1 MLKQIV
7 KSTLRIPAFVGS
19 SGDSRVLA
27 RQFDA
32 ALMAAGFKLSG
43 EALAHFSVQDPVAV
57 ASYMREVLSAVNEMV
72 GAHRKHNTY
81 FRDFPK
87 FVPNTEDFWREC
99 ILSGLQN
106 SPMSKD
112 LGVQVTRTKL
122 KSVFQVPGSVY
133 GAYQHS
139 YEEML
144 SAHEE
149 LIPALKYQYKVLALG
164 KTLAEE
170 IDARFLSLASS
181 AVPLSPENLAALT
194 EFAKL
199 SAAVPDRIPVREHRA
214 VINAVR
220 VARGLPLIVDTVT
233 DVLRLAAQM
242 SGGDVTL
249 EKPTKFKSFSRPVRR
264 LILAG
269 IDDVL
274 ATAEWKIGDV
284 SKNREMW
291 KRLGKGLHP
300 FEHKFERAKSLF
312 LFAMGESDHLTLAS
326 RIETAFGKKDFPAL
340 IGLLGTAPGI
350 LFRNL
355 DRLLEAGVSEGL
367 FFNALADY
375 APKVSARVL
384 ISVWEHFVN
393 RSDVAQKRVFTNR
406 KGKAWVTPDK
416 RKPLHTDTVVA
427 ILSYLETEIASRL
440 PAMENLVIDDSVLGV
455 ALPLSE
461 KSKSEGFGV
470 LPRGS
475 VCPIGKSPTLR
486 FFIYWKEA
494 NERTDYDLSVEL
506 LGKDFQ
512 TIGSCSFRNLS
523 YGYGE
528 KALMKHSGDVT
539 SAPNGAS
546 EFIDVDLSSLPKEVA
561 YIVPTINKFAG
572 DDYKTVA
579 ECFFGFM
586 ERDPAQKGQPFEA
599 KTVKMKSDLR
609 GEGGV
614 ALPLM
619 FKRTAEGW
627 WEAKWLHLFLKGHA
641 NFNMLENNRLTTN
654 LLVSTIA
661 GREYATLGLLVSLLA
676 KKAVVARGGKG
687 KTYIGFESPENAV
700 KSYTPQN
707 FYELIPE

>member
-7 KSTLRIPAFVGS
+7 KSTLRIPAFDGP
-19 SGDSRVLA
+19 SGNSRVLA
-27 RQFDA
+27 CQFDS

-43 EALAHFSVQDPVAV
+43 EAMAHFSVKDPVAV
-57 ASYMREVLSAVNEMV
+57 GSYMREVLATVHEMV
-72 GAHRKHNTY
+72 GAHRNHNTY

-87 FVPNTEDFWREC
+87 HVPNTEEFWREC
-99 ILSGLQN
+99 ILTGLQR

-112 LGVQVTRTKL
+112 MGVQLTVANL
-122 KSVFQVPGSVY
+122 KGMFLAPGSVY

-144 SAHEE
+144 AAHEK
-149 LIPALKYQYKVLALG
+149 LIPALKYNYKILALG
-164 KTLAEE
+164 RTLAEE
-170 IDARFLSLASS
+170 IDSRFLSLASS
-181 AVPLSPENLAALT
+181 AVPLSPENLAFLT
-194 EFAKL
+194 ELAKL
-199 SAAVPDRIPVREHRA
+199 SESIPERIPVREHRA

-220 VARGLPLIVDTVT
+220 VARNLPLIVDTVT
-233 DVLRLAAQM
+233 DVLRLAAQL

-249 EKPTKFKSFSRPVRR
+249 EKPTKYRSFSRPVRR
-264 LILAG
+264 LLLAG

-274 ATAEWKIGDV
+274 ATAAWKIGDV

-291 KRLGKGLHP
+291 KRLGEKLHP
-300 FEHKFERAKSLF
+300 FEYKFERAKSLF
-312 LFAMGESDHLTLAS
+312 SYAYGESDFLTLAS

-340 IGLLGTAPGI
+340 VGLLGTAPGI

-355 DRLLEAGVSEGL
+355 DRLLEAGCPEGL

-375 APKVSARVL
+375 APKVSGRVL

-393 RSDVAQKRVFTNR
+393 RSDVAQKRIFTNR

-416 RKPLHTDTVVA
+416 RKPLHEDAIVG

-440 PAMENLVIDDSVLGV
+440 PAMANLVVDESVRGV

-475 VCPIGKSPTLR
+475 VCPVGKSPTLR
-486 FFIYWKEA
+486 FFIYWKEET
-494 NERTDYDLSVEL
+494 ERTDYDLSVEL

-512 TIGSCSFRNLS
+512 SVGSCSFRSLT
-523 YGYGE
+523 YGD
-528 KALMKHSGDVT
+528 AMKHSGDLT

-546 EFIDVDLSSLPKEVA
+546 EFIDVELSRLPANVE

-572 DDYKTVA
+572 DDFKTAA

-586 ERDPAQKGQPFEA
+586 ERNPAQKGQPFEP

-619 FKRTAEGW
+619 FKRTSSGW

-654 LLVSTIA
+654 LLTSTIA
-661 GREYATLGLLVSLLA
+661 GREYATLGLLTSLLA
-676 KKAVVARGGKG
+676 KKCVANDAVG
-687 KTYIGFESPENAV
+687 KTYIGFEAPEGAE